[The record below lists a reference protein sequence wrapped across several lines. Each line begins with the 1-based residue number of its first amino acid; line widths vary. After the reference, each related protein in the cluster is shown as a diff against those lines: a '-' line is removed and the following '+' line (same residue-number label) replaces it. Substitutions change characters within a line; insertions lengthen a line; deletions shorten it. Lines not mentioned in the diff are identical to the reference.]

1 MKEKNRSLWEQ
12 ILSFKRS
19 SHLKREEI
27 EDNHSLMCV
36 TFSALLFLL
45 LTGASSGSGSAPF
58 DPNALGSSSSSG
70 GSPSSAA
77 SAFGSSSSGSQPQ
90 TGSGSS
96 SSGPQSQTGS
106 GASQTGGTGT
116 YDPLK
121 ANAMATS
128 GFNPLNPMLGKLS
141 TKHEPLYCTHTA
153 NYQ

>member
-1 MKEKNRSLWEQ
+1 MPNFFS
-12 ILSFKRS
+12 ILA
-19 SHLKREEI
+19 
-27 EDNHSLMCV
+27 
-36 TFSALLFLL
+36 TPLLFLL

-90 TGSGSS
+90 SQTGSGSS

-121 ANAMATS
+121 ANAMAIS
-128 GFNPLNPMLGKLS
+128 GFNPLNPMLGK
-141 TKHEPLYCTHTA
+141 HEQLY
-153 NYQ
+153 